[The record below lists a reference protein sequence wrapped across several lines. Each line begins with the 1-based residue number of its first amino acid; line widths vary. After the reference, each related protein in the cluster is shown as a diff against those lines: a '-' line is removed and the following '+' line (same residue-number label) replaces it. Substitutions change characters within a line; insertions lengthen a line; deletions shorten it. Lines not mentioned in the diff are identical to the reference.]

1 MEIDQVVFNDRR
13 LVIELDEANG
23 YTTAIRYP
31 EDEFGMNW
39 ILEDSDWGRVE
50 GFDNYRV
57 EMLANGADIY
67 SESKDK
73 KLSLKIEKRIADG
86 VYTESYRITNND
98 LSEVIFTKDE
108 LGIHFPYN
116 CTFENKKNLHESSC
130 VTSLWCGGD
139 IAWMCTAKPS
149 GFVPYLVCNLT
160 EGSISDYSISYDV
173 SRVKVGAS
181 YRGDI
186 VLIPGEQVLA
196 PGKSAVVSFAFRF
209 TDTKPDTGALDKYNR
224 LRVWADRYSAFA
236 GEQIGCRL
244 DSLDEWESLEI
255 TCDGRSVDYVKSGN
269 TARWTLCF
277 DTIGERDIRV
287 AVDGK
292 KTWMRINIL
301 APLDEI
307 LIKRAEFIC
316 EKQQCTDESSCL
328 DGAYLIYDRA
338 TGATYYSESFRDNN
352 ASRERI
358 SMGVVVAQALQ
369 KKYSDKMFESLKRHR
384 RFVERELLDTD
395 TGRVYD
401 EVGKNP
407 RFTRAYNYPWM
418 SVYYLEWY
426 LLTGEACCLEI
437 SAKIMIAYY
446 ELANGGRQESPCMR
460 LFEICSLLEKEKL
473 TELLGK
479 LKALIF
485 AHADRV
491 IANGSRCFSEEV
503 SCTQFMFN
511 GKINMLTQAY
521 LISSDKKYLE
531 LVPEYIKRS
540 NAFFGNQPDFHI
552 NKLAV
557 RYWDLYWFGK
567 MKTYGDTQPQWL
579 TCLSAETYDFMYKT
593 GFGEEYS
600 IYSRDVL
607 LNNLC
612 VYSEDGFASAGY
624 LVPYK
629 VVQYASDET
638 RINDYMK
645 PGVAFGNRYDDFAND
660 QDWSLYYA
668 IKLLG

>member
-1 MEIDQVVFNDRR
+1 MEFIDGKIFVEIDRT
-13 LVIELDEANG
+13 NG
-23 YTTAIRYP
+23 FTTAIRYSG
-31 EDEFGMNW
+31 DEFGMNW
-39 ILEDSDWGRVE
+39 VLDNSDWGRVE
-50 GFDNYRV
+50 GFDSYRV
-57 EMLANGADIY
+57 EALANGVNIY
-67 SESKDK
+67 SGNERKN
-73 KLSLKIEKRIADG
+73 LSLRIEKRVADG
-86 VYTESYRITNND
+86 VYTESYRITNNAS
-98 LSEVIFTKDE
+98 SEVFFTKDD

-116 CTFENKKNLHESSC
+116 CTFENKKNLHDNSC
-130 VTSLWCGGD
+130 VTSIWCGGN

-196 PGKSAVVSFAFRF
+196 PGKSIVVSFAFRF
-209 TDTKPDTGALDKYNR
+209 TDAKPDTGTLDKYNR
-224 LRVWADRYSAFA
+224 LRVSADRYSAFA
-236 GEQIGCRL
+236 GEQISCRL
-244 DSLDEWESLEI
+244 DSLDEWENLEI
-255 TCDGRSVDYVKSGN
+255 TCNGKAVDYVKSGN
-269 TARWTLCF
+269 TAKWTLCF
-277 DTIGERDIRV
+277 DTTGERTVFV

-292 KTWMRINIL
+292 KTWMRVNIL
-301 APLDEI
+301 GPLDEI

-338 TGATYYSESFRDNN
+338 TDSTYYSESFRDNN

-369 KKYSDKMFESLKRHR
+369 KKHDAKMLESLKRHR
-384 RFVERELLDTD
+384 RFVERELFDTD

-426 LLTGEACCLEI
+426 LLTGEVGCLES

-473 TELLGK
+473 TELFDR

-491 IANGSRCFSEEV
+491 IENGSKCFSEEV
-503 SCTQFMFN
+503 ACTQFMFN

-521 LISSDKKYLE
+521 LISGDKKYLE

-593 GFGEEYS
+593 GFGEGYS
-600 IYSRDVL
+600 IHSRDVL

-612 VYSEDGFASAGY
+612 VYAEDGFASAGY

-629 VVQYASDET
+629 VVQYTSDESYT
-638 RINDYMK
+638 SEYMK
-645 PGVAFGNRYDDFAND
+645 PGVAMGNRYDDFAND

>member
-1 MEIDQVVFNDRR
+1 MNFDDKKITVEIDGSSGFTT
-13 LVIELDEANG
+13 VIRNPD
-23 YTTAIRYP
+23 
-31 EDEFGMNW
+31 DEFGMNW
-39 ILEDSDWGRVE
+39 VLDNSDWGRVE

-57 EMLANGADIY
+57 EPLDNGADIY
-67 SESKDK
+67 SENERKN
-73 KLSLKIEKRIADG
+73 LALKIEKRISDG
-86 VYTESYRITNND
+86 VYTESYRITNNAS
-98 LSEVIFTKDE
+98 SEVFFTKDD
-108 LGIHFPYN
+108 LGIHLPYN
-116 CTFENKKNLHESSC
+116 CTFENKKNLHDNSC
-130 VTSLWCGGD
+130 VTSIWCGGN
-139 IAWMCTAKPS
+139 IAWMCSAKPS
-149 GFVPYLVCNLT
+149 GVVPYLVCNVT

-186 VLIPGEQVLA
+186 VLVPGEQVLS
-196 PGKSAVVSFAFRF
+196 PNKSTVISFAFRF
-209 TDTKPDTGALDKYNR
+209 SDIKPDTGVLDEYNR
-224 LRVWADRYSAFA
+224 LSVSADRYSVFK
-236 GEQIGCRL
+236 GEAINCKL
-244 DSLDEWESLEI
+244 NSLDKWEKLEI
-255 TCDGRSVDYVKSGN
+255 VCDGKTVDYIKNGN
-269 TARWTLCF
+269 TAEWSLCF
-277 DTIGERDIRV
+277 DSAGERIV
-287 AVDGK
+287 FVIVDGK
-292 KTWMRINIL
+292 KTWIKVNVL
-301 APLDEI
+301 APLEEI
-307 LIKRAEFIC
+307 LIKRARFIC
-316 EKQQCTDESSCL
+316 EKQQYINESSCL

-338 TGATYYSESFRDNN
+338 TDSKFYSESFRDNN

-369 KKYSDKMFESLKRHR
+369 KQYDEKMMESLKRHR
-384 RFVERELLDTD
+384 AFVERELFDSD

-401 EVGKNP
+401 EVRKNP

-426 LLTGEACCLEI
+426 LLTGEILCLEN

-446 ELANGGRQESPCMR
+446 EIANGGRQESPCMR

-479 LKALIF
+479 LKSLIF

-491 IANGSRCFSEEV
+491 IVNGSKCFSEEV

-521 LISSDKKYLE
+521 LISGDKKYLE
-531 LVPEYIKRS
+531 FVPEYIKRS
-540 NAFFGNQPDFHI
+540 NAFCSAQPDFHI
-552 NKLAV
+552 NNLAV

-593 GFGEEYS
+593 GFGEGYAKR
-600 IYSRDVL
+600 SRDVL

-629 VVQYASDET
+629 VVQYTSDASHSNE
-638 RINDYMK
+638 YMK
-645 PGVAFGNRYDDFAND
+645 PGVAYGNRYDDFAND

-668 IKLLG
+668 VKLLND

>member
-1 MEIDQVVFNDRR
+1 MRFNDGKITVEIDGT
-13 LVIELDEANG
+13 NG
-23 YTTAIRYP
+23 YTTAIHYP
-31 EDEFGMNW
+31 DDEFGMNW
-39 ILEDSDWGRVE
+39 ILENSDWGRVE

-57 EMLANGADIY
+57 EVLENGADIY
-67 SESKDK
+67 SDNERKN
-73 KLSLKIEKRIADG
+73 LSLKIEKRIGDG
-86 VYTESYRITNND
+86 VYTESYRITNNAS
-98 LSEVIFTKDE
+98 SEVFFTKDD

-116 CTFENKKNLHESSC
+116 CTFENKKNLHDNSC
-130 VTSLWCGGD
+130 VTNIWCGGN
-139 IAWMCTAKPS
+139 ASWMCSAKPS
-149 GFVPYLVCNLT
+149 GVVPYLVCNLT

-186 VLIPGEQVLA
+186 VLIPGEQVLF
-196 PGKSAVVSFAFRF
+196 PNESIVVTFAFRF
-209 TDTKPDTGALDKYNR
+209 TDVKPDAGTLDKYNR
-224 LRVWADRYSAFA
+224 LRVSADRYSAFE
-236 GEQIGCRL
+236 GEAINCKL
-244 DSLDEWESLEI
+244 DSLDKWDKLEI
-255 TCDGRSVDYVKSGN
+255 ISDGKTVDYIKNGN
-269 TARWTLCF
+269 AAEWSLCF
-277 DTIGERDIRV
+277 DTSGERTV
-287 AVDGK
+287 FVTVDGK
-292 KTWMRINIL
+292 KTWMRVNIL
-301 APLDEI
+301 APLEDI
-307 LIKRAEFIC
+307 LINRAKFIC
-316 EKQQCTDESSCL
+316 EKQQYINEESCL

-338 TGATYYSESFRDNN
+338 TDSQFYSESFRDNN

-369 KKYSDKMFESLKRHR
+369 KKFDEKMFESLKRHR
-384 RFVERELLDTD
+384 RFVERELFDSD

-401 EVGKNP
+401 EVRKNP
-407 RFTRAYNYPWM
+407 RFSRAYNYPWM

-426 LLTGEACCLEI
+426 LLTNETECLEN

-460 LFEICSLLEKEKL
+460 LFEICSLLEKEGL
-473 TELLGK
+473 TELLDK
-479 LKALIF
+479 LKELIF

-491 IANGSRCFSEEV
+491 IANGSKCFSEEV

-521 LISSDKKYLE
+521 LISGDKKYLE
-531 LVPEYIKRS
+531 FIPEYIKRS
-540 NAFFGNQPDFHI
+540 DAFCGDQPDFHV
-552 NKLAV
+552 NNLAV

-593 GFGEEYS
+593 GFGEGYLKC
-600 IYSRDVL
+600 SRDVL

-612 VYSEDGFASAGY
+612 VYAPDGFASAGY

-629 VVQYASDET
+629 VIQYASDES
-638 RINDYMK
+638 RVNEYMK
-645 PGVAFGNRYDDFAND
+645 PGIAYGKRYDDFAND

-668 IKLLG
+668 TKLL